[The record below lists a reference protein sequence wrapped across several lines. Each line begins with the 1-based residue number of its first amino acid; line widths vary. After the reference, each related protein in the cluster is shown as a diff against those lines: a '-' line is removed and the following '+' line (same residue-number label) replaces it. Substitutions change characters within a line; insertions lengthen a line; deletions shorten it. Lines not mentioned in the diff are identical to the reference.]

1 MASQE
6 KADLVITG
14 PGGPISFQ
22 VMVAQNQLM
31 DIGEL
36 INQYGQG
43 LLQETDSVI
52 KGFIN
57 ATRMAGTLYGVAGL
71 YNKVMNTYLL
81 ARGDILEKHGISIA
95 GLRSLDDAETV
106 FAKLK
111 TAEPNMSTI
120 VPQGEAAIITMEGG
134 GFFEDFTKPVYMD
147 ILDSVMQPLAVSF
160 VSDPYKVVNMYKSAE
175 YRKMIERIRRWN
187 IAGYVYKDAA
197 INQEM
202 GEELIKSAKGITWI
216 TASEIG
222 VEANKTAQTG
232 FPITVVKTQE
242 GVITTSVVTKWG
254 WGVPSFSKEGAAAV
268 KFLNM
273 LYTDERIGNLLTWGI
288 EGRDYVVKPNGTV
301 GYPEGVTASTVPYH
315 QVEFLYGNQFLLKV
329 WEGNPLD
336 LRQQA
341 LKENQGAPVSA
352 LLGFVFNPT
361 AVQNEISTITNLL
374 TQYRPALECGS
385 VDPGTELPKFLKIL
399 DDAGAEKIIAEA
411 QRQLDEWRTANSK

>member
-1 MASQE
+1 
-6 KADLVITG
+6 
-14 PGGPISFQ
+14 
-22 VMVAQNQLM
+22 
-31 DIGEL
+31 
-36 INQYGQG
+36 
-43 LLQETDSVI
+43 
-52 KGFIN
+52 
-57 ATRMAGTLYGVAGL
+57 
-71 YNKVMNTYLL
+71 MNTYLL
-81 ARGDILEKHGISIA
+81 ARADILEKHGLSIA
-95 GLRSLDDAETV
+95 GLQSLDDAETV

-111 TAEPNMSTI
+111 TAEPDMSTV
-120 VPQGEAAIITMEGG
+120 VPQGGSAIITMEGG

-160 VSDPYKVVNMYKSAE
+160 VSDPYKVVNMYKSAD
-175 YRKMIERIRRWN
+175 YRKMLERIRRWN

-202 GEELIKSAKGITWI
+202 GEELVKSAKGITWI

-222 VEANKTAQTG
+222 VEANKTAQIG

-242 GVITTSVVTKWG
+242 GVITTSTITKWG

-273 LYTDERIGNLLTWGI
+273 LYTDGRIGNLLTWGI
-288 EGRDYVVKPNGTV
+288 EGRDYVVKPDGTV

-329 WEGNPLD
+329 WEGNPPD

-341 LKENQGAPVSA
+341 LKENQSAPVSA

-374 TQYRPALECGS
+374 TQYRPTLECGS

-411 QRQLDEWRTANSK
+411 QRQLDEWRAANNK